1 MASTGSYLFD
11 PNLAVIC
18 DEAVERAGM
27 NLQEITGEHII
38 SIRRSA
44 GFLLSS
50 WSNRGHRQWTFE
62 QVQHT
67 VVPDEVSFDLPVG
80 SIEVQSA
87 VVRRNGVD
95 TEIYPISREDY
106 LILHDKNLI
115 GRPDR
120 YFVDRRR
127 DTPGDN
133 VPVQVFFWLAGEN
146 STDIIIMNV
155 YKQVQDVGNAQNTL
169 DVPFRFQEAF
179 VAELAARVAL
189 KYNEAKWESLQIL
202 AADEWILAS
211 DEDRDTAPFIMSA
224 NYSRLHGR
232 P

>member
-1 MASTGSYLFD
+1 MASTGTFLFD
-11 PNLAVIC
+11 PNLATIA
-18 DEAVERAGM
+18 DEAVERAGL
-27 NLQEITGEHII
+27 NLQEITGEHIK

-44 GFLLSS
+44 GFMLAS

-62 QVQHT
+62 QIQHT
-67 VVPDEVSFDLPVG
+67 VTPGEVSFDLPVG
-80 SIEVQSA
+80 TVEVQSA
-87 VVRRNGVD
+87 VIRRNGVD

-106 LILHDKNLI
+106 LVLHDKNLT

-127 DTPGDN
+127 DTELGVN
-133 VPVQVFFWLAGEN
+133 QAQVFYWLAGEN

-155 YKQVQDVGNAQNTL
+155 YKQIQDVGNAQNTL
-169 DVPFRFQEAF
+169 DIPFRFQEAF
-179 VAELAARVAL
+179 VSELAAKVAQ
-189 KYNEAKWESLQIL
+189 KYNEAKYDNLKIL
-202 AADEWILAS
+202 ANEEWELAH
-211 DEDRDTAPFIMSA
+211 DEDRDTSPFVVSA

>member
-1 MASTGSYLFD
+1 MASTGSFLFD
-11 PNLAVIC
+11 PNLATVC
-18 DEAVERAGM
+18 DEAVERAGL

-44 GFLLSS
+44 GFMLAS
-50 WSNRGHRQWTFE
+50 WANRGHRQWTFE
-62 QVQHT
+62 QVTENVTPGQ
-67 VVPDEVSFDLPVG
+67 VSFDLPVG
-80 SIEVQSA
+80 TIEVQSA
-87 VVRRNGVD
+87 VIRRNGVD

-106 LILHDKNLI
+106 LVLHDKNLT

-127 DTPGDN
+127 DTDGTN
-133 VPVQVFFWLAGEN
+133 QVQVFFWLAGEN
-146 STDIIIMNV
+146 TTDQIIMNV

-169 DVPFRFQEAF
+169 DIPFQEAF
-179 VAELAARVAL
+179 VSELASRVAL
-189 KYNEAKWESLQIL
+189 KYNEAKYETLKIL
-202 AADEWILAS
+202 ANEEWTLAH
-211 DEDRDTAPFIMSA
+211 DEDRDTAPFVVSA

>member
-1 MASTGSYLFD
+1 MASTGSFLFD
-11 PNLAVIC
+11 PILAVIC

-38 SIRRSA
+38 SIRRSS
-44 GFLLSS
+44 GFMLSS

-62 QVQHT
+62 QVEHT
-67 VVPDEVSFDLPVG
+67 VIPGEVSFDLPVG
-80 SIEVQSA
+80 SIEVQTA
-87 VVRRNGVD
+87 VVRRNDVD
-95 TEIYPISREDY
+95 TEIYPISRGDY

-127 DTPGDN
+127 DTDGTNQP
-133 VPVQVFFWLAGEN
+133 QVFFWLAGEN
-146 STDIIIMNV
+146 TTDILIFNV
-155 YKQVQDVGNAQNTL
+155 YKQIQDVGNAQNTL
-169 DVPFRFQEAF
+169 DIPFRFQEAF
-179 VAELAARVAL
+179 VSELAAKVAL
-189 KYNEAKWESLQIL
+189 KYNEAKWEKLQAL
-202 AADEWILAS
+202 ADKEWTLAH
-211 DEDRDTAPFIMSA
+211 DEDRDTAPFVMSA

>member
-18 DEAVERAGM
+18 DEAVERAGL
-27 NLQEITGEHII
+27 NLQEITGTHII
-38 SIRRSA
+38 SIRRSC

-62 QVQHT
+62 RVEHT
-67 VVPDEVSFDLPVG
+67 VTPGEVSFDLPVG
-80 SIEVQSA
+80 TIEVQSA

-106 LILHDKNLI
+106 LVLHDKNLT

-127 DTPGDN
+127 DTDVAVN
-133 VPVQVFFWLAGEN
+133 QVQVFFWLAGEN
-146 STDIIIMNV
+146 TTDIIIMNV

-179 VAELAARVAL
+179 VAELASRVAL
-189 KYNEAKWESLQIL
+189 KYNEAKWEKLQIL
-202 AADEWILAS
+202 AADEWILAH
-211 DEDRDTAPFIMSA
+211 DEDRDTAPLVISA

>member
-1 MASTGSYLFD
+1 MATTGSFLFD

-62 QVQHT
+62 EVQET
-67 VVPDEVSFDLPVG
+67 VTPGQVSFDLPVG
-80 SIEVQSA
+80 TIEVQSA

-127 DTPGDN
+127 DTDIGVN
-133 VPVQVFFWLAGEN
+133 NVQVFFWLAGEN
-146 STDIIIMNV
+146 TTDIIIMNV
-155 YKQVQDVGNAQNTL
+155 YKQMEDVGNAQNTL
-169 DVPFRFQEAF
+169 DIPFRFQEAF
-179 VAELAARVAL
+179 VAELASRVAM
-189 KYNEAKWESLQIL
+189 KYNEARWQTLQIL
-202 AADEWILAS
+202 AADEWILAH
-211 DEDRDTAPFIMSA
+211 DEDRDTAPLVISA

>member
-1 MASTGSYLFD
+1 MASTSSFLFD
-11 PNLAVIC
+11 PNLATIA
-18 DEAVERAGM
+18 DEAVERAGL

-44 GFLLSS
+44 GFMLSS
-50 WSNRGHRQWTFE
+50 WANRGHRQWTFE
-62 QVQHT
+62 QIEHT
-67 VVPDEVSFDLPVG
+67 VVPGEVSFDLPVG
-80 SIEVQSA
+80 SIEVQNA

-120 YFVDRRR
+120 YFIDRRR
-127 DTPGDN
+127 DTDGTN
-133 VPVQVFFWLAGEN
+133 RVQVFFWLAGEN
-146 STDIIIMNV
+146 STDIISMNV
-155 YKQVQDVGNAQNTL
+155 YKQIQDVGNPQNTL
-169 DVPFRFQEAF
+169 DIPFRFQEAF
-179 VAELAARVAL
+179 VAELAAKVAL
-189 KYNEAKWESLQIL
+189 KWNEAKWEALQTL
-202 AADEWILAS
+202 ASDEWTLAH
-211 DEDRDTAPFIMSA
+211 DEDRDTAPFVMSA

>member
-1 MASTGSYLFD
+1 MASTGSFLFD

-27 NLQEITGEHII
+27 NLQEITGTHII
-38 SIRRSA
+38 SIRRSC

-62 QVQHT
+62 QIEHT
-67 VVPDEVSFDLPVG
+67 VTPGEVSFDLPVG
-80 SIEVQSA
+80 TIEVQTA

-127 DTPGDN
+127 DTDIGVN
-133 VPVQVFFWLAGEN
+133 NVQVFFWLAGEN
-146 STDIIIMNV
+146 TTDIIIMNV

-169 DVPFRFQEAF
+169 DIPFRFQEAF
-179 VAELAARVAL
+179 VAELASRVAM
-189 KYNEAKWESLQIL
+189 KYNRAKWETLQIL
-202 AADEWILAS
+202 AADEWILAH
-211 DEDRDTAPFIMSA
+211 DEDRDTAPLVISA
-224 NYSRLHGR
+224 NYSRQHGR

>member
-1 MASTGSYLFD
+1 MASTGTYLFD
-11 PNLAVIC
+11 PNLASIA
-18 DEAVERAGM
+18 DEAVERAGL
-27 NLQEITGEHII
+27 NLQEIVAEHII

-44 GFLLSS
+44 GFQLSS

-62 QVQHT
+62 QIQHT
-67 VVPDEVSFDLPVG
+67 VTPGEVSFDLPVG
-80 SIEVQSA
+80 TVEVQSA

-106 LILHDKNLI
+106 LILHDKNLT

-127 DTPGDN
+127 DTDIGVN
-133 VPVQVFFWLAGEN
+133 QVQVFFWLAGEN
-146 STDIIIMNV
+146 DTDIIIMNV

-169 DVPFRFQEAF
+169 DIPFRFQEAF
-179 VAELAARVAL
+179 VSELAARVAL
-189 KYNEAKWESLQIL
+189 KYNEAKFPGLQGL
-202 AADEWILAS
+202 ADKEWVLAH
-211 DEDRDTAPFIMSA
+211 DEDRDTAPLVVSA
-224 NYSRLHGR
+224 NYSRQHGR

>member
-1 MASTGSYLFD
+1 MASTGSFLFD

-27 NLQEITGEHII
+27 NLQEITGTHII

-62 QVQHT
+62 QIEHT
-67 VVPDEVSFDLPVG
+67 VAVNEVSFDLPVG
-80 SIEVQSA
+80 TIEVQTA

-127 DTPGDN
+127 DTDIGVN
-133 VPVQVFFWLAGEN
+133 QVQVFFWLAGEN
-146 STDIIIMNV
+146 TTDILIFNV
-155 YKQVQDVGNAQNTL
+155 YKQIQDVGNAQNTL
-169 DVPFRFQEAF
+169 DIPFRFQEAF
-179 VAELAARVAL
+179 VAELAAKVAL
-189 KYNEAKWESLQIL
+189 KYNEAKFPGLQGL
-202 AADEWILAS
+202 ADKEWVLAH
-211 DEDRDTAPFIMSA
+211 DEDRDTAPLVVSA

>member
-1 MASTGSYLFD
+1 MASTSSFLFD
-11 PNLAVIC
+11 PNLATIA
-18 DEAVERAGM
+18 DEAVERAGL

-44 GFLLSS
+44 GFMLSS
-50 WSNRGHRQWTFE
+50 WANRGHRQWTFE
-62 QVQHT
+62 QIEHT
-67 VVPDEVSFDLPVG
+67 VVPGEVSFDLPVG
-80 SIEVQSA
+80 SIEVQNA

-120 YFVDRRR
+120 YFIDRRR
-127 DTPGDN
+127 DTDGTN
-133 VPVQVFFWLAGEN
+133 RVQVFFWLAGEN
-146 STDIIIMNV
+146 RTDIIIMNV
-155 YKQVQDVGNAQNTL
+155 YKQIQDVGNPQNTL
-169 DVPFRFQEAF
+169 DIPFRFQEAF
-179 VAELAARVAL
+179 VAELAAKVAL
-189 KYNEAKWESLQIL
+189 KWNEAKWEALQTL
-202 AADEWILAS
+202 ASDEWTLAH
-211 DEDRDTAPFIMSA
+211 DEDRDTAPFVMSA

>member
-1 MASTGSYLFD
+1 MASTSSFLFD
-11 PNLAVIC
+11 PNLATIA
-18 DEAVERAGM
+18 DEAVERAGL

-44 GFLLSS
+44 GFMLSS
-50 WSNRGHRQWTFE
+50 WANRGHRQWTFE
-62 QVQHT
+62 QIEHT
-67 VVPDEVSFDLPVG
+67 VVPGEVSFDLPVG
-80 SIEVQSA
+80 SIEVQNA

-120 YFVDRRR
+120 YFIDRRR
-127 DTPGDN
+127 DTDGTN
-133 VPVQVFFWLAGEN
+133 RVQVFFWLAGEN

-155 YKQVQDVGNAQNTL
+155 YKQIQDVGNPQNTL
-169 DVPFRFQEAF
+169 DIPFRFQEAF
-179 VAELAARVAL
+179 VAELAAKVAL
-189 KYNEAKWESLQIL
+189 KWNEAKWEALQTL
-202 AADEWILAS
+202 ASDEWTLAH
-211 DEDRDTAPFIMSA
+211 DEDRDTAPFVMSA

>member
-1 MASTGSYLFD
+1 MASTGSFLFD
-11 PNLAVIC
+11 PNLSVIC

-27 NLQEITGEHII
+27 NLQEITGTHII
-38 SIRRSA
+38 SIRRSC

-62 QVQHT
+62 QIEHT
-67 VVPDEVSFDLPVG
+67 VTPGEVSFDLPVG
-80 SIEVQSA
+80 TIEVQSA

-120 YFVDRRR
+120 YFIDRRR
-127 DTPGDN
+127 DTDIGVN
-133 VPVQVFFWLAGEN
+133 QVQVFFWLAGEN
-146 STDIIIMNV
+146 TTDIIIMNV

-169 DVPFRFQEAF
+169 DIPFRFQEAF
-179 VAELAARVAL
+179 VAELAAKLAV
-189 KYNEAKWESLQIL
+189 KYNAEKWEALQML
-202 AADEWILAS
+202 ADNEWTLAH
-211 DEDRDTAPFIMSA
+211 DEDRDRAPFVMSA

>member
-1 MASTGSYLFD
+1 MASTASFLFD
-11 PNLAVIC
+11 PNLSVIC

-27 NLQEITGEHII
+27 NLQEITGTHII

-44 GFLLSS
+44 GFMLSS

-62 QVQHT
+62 EVQEPVT
-67 VVPDEVSFDLPVG
+67 PGQVSFDLPVG
-80 SIEVQSA
+80 TIEVQSA
-87 VVRRNGVD
+87 IIRRAGVD

-106 LILHDKNLI
+106 LILHDKNLT

-127 DTPGDN
+127 DTDGTN
-133 VPVQVFFWLAGEN
+133 RVQVFFWLAGEN
-146 STDIIIMNV
+146 TTDVLIFNV

-169 DVPFRFQEAF
+169 DIPFRFQEAF
-179 VAELAARVAL
+179 VAELAAKVAM
-189 KYNEAKWESLQIL
+189 KYNEAKWEALQTL
-202 AADEWILAS
+202 ADNEWTLAH
-211 DEDRDTAPFIMSA
+211 DEDRDTAPFVMSA

>member
-1 MASTGSYLFD
+1 MASTGTYLFD
-11 PNLAVIC
+11 PNLASIA
-18 DEAVERAGM
+18 DEAVERAGI
-27 NLQEITGEHII
+27 NLQEIVAEHII

-44 GFLLSS
+44 GFMLSS

-62 QVQHT
+62 QIQHT
-67 VVPDEVSFDLPVG
+67 VTPGEVSFDLPVG
-80 SIEVQSA
+80 TVEVQSA

-106 LILHDKNLI
+106 LILHDKNLT

-127 DTPGDN
+127 DTDIGVN
-133 VPVQVFFWLAGEN
+133 QVQVFFWLAGEN
-146 STDIIIMNV
+146 DTDIIIMNV

-169 DVPFRFQEAF
+169 DIPFRFQEAF
-179 VAELAARVAL
+179 VSELAARVAL
-189 KYNEAKWESLQIL
+189 KYNEAKFPGLQGL
-202 AADEWILAS
+202 ADKEWVLAH
-211 DEDRDTAPFIMSA
+211 DEDRDTAPLVVSA
-224 NYSRLHGR
+224 NYSRQHGR

>member
-1 MASTGSYLFD
+1 MASTGSFLFD

-50 WSNRGHRQWTFE
+50 WANRGHRQWTFE

-67 VVPDEVSFDLPVG
+67 VTPGEVSFDLPVG
-80 SIEVQSA
+80 TIEVQTA

-127 DTPGDN
+127 DTDIGVN
-133 VPVQVFFWLAGEN
+133 QVQVFFWLAGEN
-146 STDIIIMNV
+146 DTDILIFNV

-169 DVPFRFQEAF
+169 DIPFRFQEAF
-179 VAELAARVAL
+179 VAELAARVAV
-189 KYNEAKWESLQIL
+189 KYNEAKWEALQMMATQEWTL
-202 AADEWILAS
+202 AH
-211 DEDRDTAPFIMSA
+211 DEDRDTAPLVVSA

>member
-1 MASTGSYLFD
+1 MASTGTFLFD
-11 PNLAVIC
+11 PNLATIT
-18 DEAVERAGM
+18 DEAVERAGLD
-27 NLQEITGEHII
+27 LQEIVGEHII

-44 GFLLSS
+44 GFMLSS

-62 QVQHT
+62 QIQET
-67 VVPDEVSFDLPVG
+67 VTVGQVEFDLPVG
-80 SIEVQSA
+80 TIEVQSA

-106 LILHDKNLI
+106 LVLHDKNLT

-127 DTPGDN
+127 DTDGTN
-133 VPVQVFFWLAGEN
+133 RVRAFFWLAGEN
-146 STDIIIMNV
+146 TTDIIIMNV
-155 YKQVQDVGNAQNTL
+155 YKQIQDVGNAQNTL
-169 DVPFRFQEAF
+169 DIPFRFQEAF
-179 VAELAARVAL
+179 VSELAARVAL
-189 KYNEAKWESLQIL
+189 KYKPENYDRLKALSM
-202 AADEWILAS
+202 DEWDLAS
-211 DEDRDTAPFIMSA
+211 DEDRDTAPFVVSA

>member
-1 MASTGSYLFD
+1 MASTSSFLFD
-11 PNLAVIC
+11 PNLATTA
-18 DEAVERAGM
+18 DEAVERAGL

-44 GFLLSS
+44 GFMLSS
-50 WSNRGHRQWTFE
+50 WANRGHRQWTFE
-62 QVQHT
+62 QIEHT
-67 VVPDEVSFDLPVG
+67 VVPGEVSFDLPVG
-80 SIEVQSA
+80 SIEVQNA

-120 YFVDRRR
+120 YFIDRRR
-127 DTPGDN
+127 DTDGTN
-133 VPVQVFFWLAGEN
+133 RVQVFFWLAGEN

-155 YKQVQDVGNAQNTL
+155 YKQIQDVGNPQNTL
-169 DVPFRFQEAF
+169 DIPFRFQEAF
-179 VAELAARVAL
+179 VAELAAKVAL
-189 KYNEAKWESLQIL
+189 KWNEAKWEALQTL
-202 AADEWILAS
+202 ASDEWTLAH
-211 DEDRDTAPFIMSA
+211 DEDRDTAPFVMSA

>member
-1 MASTGSYLFD
+1 MASTGTFLFD
-11 PNLAVIC
+11 PNLASIA
-18 DEAVERAGM
+18 DEAVERAGL
-27 NLQEITGEHII
+27 NLQEIVGEHII

-44 GFLLSS
+44 GFMLSS

-62 QVQHT
+62 QIQHT
-67 VVPDEVSFDLPVG
+67 VTPGEVSFDLPVG
-80 SIEVQSA
+80 TVEVQSA
-87 VVRRNGVD
+87 VIRRNGVD

-106 LILHDKNLI
+106 LVLHDKNLT

-127 DTPGDN
+127 DTDVGVN
-133 VPVQVFFWLAGEN
+133 QVQVFFWLAGEN
-146 STDIIIMNV
+146 DTDIIIMNV

-169 DVPFRFQEAF
+169 DIPFRFQEAF

-189 KYNEAKWESLQIL
+189 KYNEAKFPGLQGL
-202 AADEWILAS
+202 ADKEWVLAH
-211 DEDRDTAPFIMSA
+211 DEDRDTAPLVVSA